1 MSLFVAEFVLR
12 LAFISSGRKVDKVTI
27 FIVLYQITLYQKA
40 HKYHAELN

>member
-1 MSLFVAEFVLR
+1 MSLFVAEFVLK

-27 FIVLYQITLYQKA
+27 FIVLYQVTLYQKV